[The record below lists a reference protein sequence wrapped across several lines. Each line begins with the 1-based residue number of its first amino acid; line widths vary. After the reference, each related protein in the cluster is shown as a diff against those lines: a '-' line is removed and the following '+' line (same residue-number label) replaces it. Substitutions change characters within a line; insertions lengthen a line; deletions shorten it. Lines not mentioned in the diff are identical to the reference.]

1 MTDPKTKRNALLG
14 TTLVKRLKQRAF
26 DAYYCATKEEALQQA
41 LALIS
46 PEDVISWG
54 GSATIAEIGLLE
66 HVRSHYT
73 CIDRDTAKTPEERME
88 LMRRGLLCDTFLMS
102 ANAITTAGELINIDG
117 NGNRCAALI
126 YGPKQVIVIAG
137 LNKVTKTLPSAI
149 DRAHETAAT
158 INIQRFNAQTPC
170 TLTGVCAD
178 CNCDDTICN
187 YIVVTRRSKPA
198 NKIKVI
204 LVGEDV
210 GY

>member
-1 MTDPKTKRNALLG
+1 
-14 TTLVKRLKQRAF
+14 
-26 DAYYCATKEEALQQA
+26 
-41 LALIS
+41 
-46 PEDVISWG
+46 
-54 GSATIAEIGLLE
+54 
-66 HVRSHYT
+66 
-73 CIDRDTAKTPEERME
+73 ME
-88 LMRRGLLCDTFLMS
+88 LMRQGLLCDTFLMS